1 MGFGHPCELG
11 LLVSIYLQCVVDR
24 YAQDLVVFEADVAR
38 GEGSRV
44 DDFAVSDRVAHDAEV
59 VFELGYGGVG
69 NAVLGVDGYE
79 ADHWRYVVVGVEKV
93 TFYLYESFLARTS
106 QADVECSVYSSCNG

>member
-1 MGFGHPCELG
+1 MSLFFRLGLVQFGLGLLDEGFCRYDLFLELG

-69 NAVLGVDGYE
+69 NE
-79 ADHWRYVVVGVEKV
+79 NVV
-93 TFYLYESFLARTS
+93 
-106 QADVECSVYSSCNG
+106 